1 MNPLLLGIICYTAVV
16 TITSHLRNVSPNGLL
31 KRNEIVPKSPTGSH
45 CSKLKLPNFFRS
57 PGLEAKVMGSGPRL
71 PELES

>member
-1 MNPLLLGIICYTAVV
+1 MGIICYTAVV

-31 KRNEIVPKSPTGSH
+31 KRNEIVPKCPTGSH
-45 CSKLKLPNFFRS
+45 CSKLKLLNFFRS

>member
-1 MNPLLLGIICYTAVV
+1 MKPLLFGIICYAAII

-31 KRNEIVPKSPTGSH
+31 KRNEIVPKCPTDLH
-45 CSKLKLPNFFRS
+45 CSKLKLPNLFRS